1 MKDRCPYCA
10 SKMIETD
17 EAFFLESPNGTI
29 EVTGVH
35 HNKCPECGEMTFR
48 PEHLDETEGLQGP
61 PPFRVRL
68 ERGRLPRPG
77 RETRELERLPG
88 RYARQPLEIEI
99 KPKERKKQ

>member
-17 EAFFLESPNGTI
+17 EAFFLKSPNGTI

-48 PEHLDETEGLQGP
+48 PEHLDEMKD
-61 PPFRVRL
+61 FKDRHRS
-68 ERGRLPRPG
+68 
-77 RETRELERLPG
+77 
-88 RYARQPLEIEI
+88 AFA
-99 KPKERKKQ
+99 